1 MQLFH
6 TRWGGSI
13 LKALTPHCALPTS
26 TFLSD
31 VINGRGRQIYIA
43 EQWGD
48 INYANLGM
56 YFAVVCMASH
66 VDMTKLK

>member
-1 MQLFH
+1 MKVM
-6 TRWGGSI
+6 TY
-13 LKALTPHCALPTS
+13 HCALLTS

-31 VINGRGRQIYIA
+31 VINGRGHQIDIA

-48 INYANLGM
+48 INYANFSL
-56 YFAVVCMASH
+56 FLAVVCMAPH